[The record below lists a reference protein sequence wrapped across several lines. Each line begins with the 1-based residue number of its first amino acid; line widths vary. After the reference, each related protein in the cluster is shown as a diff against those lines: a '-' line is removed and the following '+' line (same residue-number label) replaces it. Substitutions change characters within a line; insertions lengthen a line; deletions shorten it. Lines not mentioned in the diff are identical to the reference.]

1 LGVPPSALVKT
12 RSFNH
17 NWLIVGK
24 ACEHCVAVGQ
34 WGFESDGDIVSRIG
48 RILVLEGI
56 VLLLACAGGAVYLV
70 FDGGWENA
78 LFGFATVE
86 VLYNG
91 WFLAR
96 RWRKQQ
102 RA

>member
-1 LGVPPSALVKT
+1 M
-12 RSFNH
+12 FN
-17 NWLIVGK
+17 
-24 ACEHCVAVGQ
+24 
-34 WGFESDGDIVSRIG
+34 
-48 RILVLEGI
+48 
-56 VLLLACAGGAVYLV
+56 
-70 FDGGWENA
+70 GGWENA
-78 LFGFATVE
+78 LFGFATIE